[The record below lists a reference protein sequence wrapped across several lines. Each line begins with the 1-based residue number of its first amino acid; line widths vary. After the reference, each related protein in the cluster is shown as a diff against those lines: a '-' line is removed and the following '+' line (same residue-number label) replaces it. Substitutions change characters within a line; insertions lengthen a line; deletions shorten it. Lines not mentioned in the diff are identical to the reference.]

1 VRGGNVL
8 VSPCLKCWGPFIVG
22 RRLDNSE
29 LFISISTKGFTLL
42 VGPNL
47 RMSVCR
53 GRLEASMVFRLVLES
68 SRLPP
73 TVPWALHDSGV
84 DGARVSSY
92 RGYLA
97 KSLLG
102 GDVFPRG
109 TMRWMG

>member
-1 VRGGNVL
+1 
-8 VSPCLKCWGPFIVG
+8 
-22 RRLDNSE
+22 
-29 LFISISTKGFTLL
+29 
-42 VGPNL
+42 
-47 RMSVCR
+47 
-53 GRLEASMVFRLVLES
+53 MVFRLVLES
-68 SRLPP
+68 FRLPP